1 MNQCMRATDAEQPI
15 WEGKQVLREE
25 NSVVVD
31 GPLPPFS
38 DSHST
43 DVGRPSVDPETEEKL
58 MYIMRGAPGSG
69 KSTVA
74 RNLLLKNG
82 NKGCILSTDD
92 FFCIDT
98 GNYEFNAA
106 KLAEAHEW
114 NQERARDAISSS
126 LSPIIIDNTH
136 TQKWEAKPYVEMGL
150 KQGYTIVVVEPETPW
165 WKEKNVIELAQR
177 NTHGVSAEAIQ
188 RMVGRWEDDFTVD
201 AILVSE
207 RPGSRRDSPR
217 DMAMAQAREEGRQ
230 QASLEIAERLRVLAI
245 LSEEQIIAVTTL
257 SVHIERYY
265 SQPQFT
271 SRGRPSR
278 GSPYS
283 TASWNSTEQGTRG
296 RYSDRVYSSGG
307 RGDTSWTHY
316 RRDDSG
322 TSTFAT
328 YSNDRNAFPQRDG
341 SRGRPHTRGLRGP
354 WRNRGT

>member
-1 MNQCMRATDAEQPI
+1 MNQCMHTTDTERPI

-25 NSVVVD
+25 NSVASD

-38 DSHST
+38 DPQSAP
-43 DVGRPSVDPETEEKL
+43 VGGTPVDAEPKEKL

-74 RNLLLKNG
+74 RDLLVKHG

-114 NQERARDAISSS
+114 NQERARDAISSRM
-126 LSPIIIDNTH
+126 SPIIIDNTH

-150 KQGYTIVVVEPETPW
+150 KQGYSIVVVEPETPW
-165 WKEKNVIELAQR
+165 WKEKNVTELAQR

-188 RMVGRWEDDFTVD
+188 RMVERWEDDFTVD
-201 AILVSE
+201 AILASE

-245 LSEEQIIAVTTL
+245 LTEEQIIEVTTL

-265 SQPQFT
+265 AQPQFT

-283 TASWNSTEQGTRG
+283 TASWSRTEQGTRG
-296 RYSDRVYSSGG
+296 RYSDRFYSRGG
-307 RGDTSWTHY
+307 RGDTFWTHH

-322 TSTFAT
+322 TSSFTS
-328 YSNDRNAFPQRDG
+328 YSDDRNVFPQYDG
-341 SRGRPHTRGLRGP
+341 SRGRHHSRGFRGE
-354 WRNRGT
+354 WRNR